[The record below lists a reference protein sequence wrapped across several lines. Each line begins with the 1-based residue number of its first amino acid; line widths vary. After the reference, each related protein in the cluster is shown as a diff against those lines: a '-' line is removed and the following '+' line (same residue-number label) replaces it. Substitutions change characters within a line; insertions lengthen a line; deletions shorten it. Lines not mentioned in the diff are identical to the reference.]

1 MAGLFHGKKNEYFGA
16 CTNVS
21 VCLFYFLIKKHF
33 IDFREKKKHKP
44 MSQIIE
50 QGLVFNLNVNAI
62 VLGKED

>member
-1 MAGLFHGKKNEYFGA
+1 MNILVRAQLSAFAF
-16 CTNVS
+16 
-21 VCLFYFLIKKHF
+21 FIFLIKKHF

>member
-1 MAGLFHGKKNEYFGA
+1 MAGLFHGKKMNILVRAQLSAFA
-16 CTNVS
+16 FFI
-21 VCLFYFLIKKHF
+21 FYLKTLHWFSG
-33 IDFREKKKHKP
+33 EKKHKP

>member
-1 MAGLFHGKKNEYFGA
+1 MAGLFHGKKMNILVRAQLSAFA
-16 CTNVS
+16 
-21 VCLFYFLIKKHF
+21 FLIFLFKNTSLIF
-33 IDFREKKKHKP
+33 GRKKHKP

>member
-1 MAGLFHGKKNEYFGA
+1 MNILVRAQLSAFAF
-16 CTNVS
+16 
-21 VCLFYFLIKKHF
+21 FIFWFKKHF

-62 VLGKED
+62 VLGIED

>member
-1 MAGLFHGKKNEYFGA
+1 MAGLFHGKKMNILVRARLSAFAFFIFWLKNTSLIFG
-16 CTNVS
+16 
-21 VCLFYFLIKKHF
+21 
-33 IDFREKKKHKP
+33 RKKKHKP